1 MVNTA
6 FQVPPA
12 LAPAPLPR
20 WALAAV
26 VLLALLNLLAA
37 LGGGLVRLGTLPAG
51 AVGPT
56 GPQAVA
62 THGALLMAGFFGTLI
77 ALERAVA
84 LHRGLW
90 VPALAGLGGLTGWV
104 LGAWQIASVLWVLS
118 ALGLL
123 GLYLW
128 AGWRRAVSQSLL
140 IEASG
145 AMALVLA
152 NLAFGWGLSVQ
163 ARLAW
168 SAFLV
173 LTIAGERRE
182 LGRLLR
188 LPGFA
193 HPALAVVL
201 SGLFMSV
208 LLCLRMPDAAQILW
222 WLCAAALSVWLLRF
236 DLARYQWR
244 ARGWAGHT
252 AICLTVGYGWLA
264 LAAVVGLA
272 GWPVAWHLLW
282 LGFVMAMVFGH
293 APIMLPALAGWR
305 PQPTR
310 AALWPLGLL
319 GLSLLLRLGGSV
331 SASGLLLA
339 MAGATHVLA
348 LLLFGLVMARA
359 VRRGR

>member
-236 DLARYQWR
+236 DWLGRRPGAARMRKDGWR
-244 ARGWAGHT
+244 WRLW
-252 AICLTVGYGWLA
+252 W
-264 LAAVVGLA
+264 
-272 GWPVAWHLLW
+272 GWPAGRWPGTCCGWVLSWPW
-282 LGFVMAMVFGH
+282 CSAMH
-293 APIMLPALAGWR
+293 R
-305 PQPTR
+305 SCCR
-310 AALWPLGLL
+310 RWP
-319 GLSLLLRLGGSV
+319 
-331 SASGLLLA
+331 
-339 MAGATHVLA
+339 AGARSP
-348 LLLFGLVMARA
+348 RA
-359 VRRGR
+359 PHCGRWVCWG